1 MALPEPRI
9 CSFADLQNV
18 HLRTDRIRRWRA
30 FTFPCSCSQPSPPC
44 GAADDRHGR
53 LRMVW
58 ELNVAPLT
66 ANPERGAP
74 DLLALRFL
82 PMANGSPRS
91 ARASQAEGDR
101 TELLLIPAGGDASKA
116 RRLQIRG
123 SPLSTPLHTGI
134 HWSPSG
140 EHIAVET
147 TNFGTSILRVS
158 DGARCELPR
167 ATVFGGF
174 IAPDKAM
181 AADWEAPTDPASI
194 PADVSTLTDLRN
206 RLRAPEDV
214 AGARGSSRNRNQRA
228 HRVRR
233 AEPQEERHSHSGFG
247 RSGTRKL
254 RAAGSA
260 SMLRFG
266 EKGGALCKADYP
278 SHGSL
283 ACYDLTTGQQFS
295 NPDVIGG
302 APFDVS
308 LDSSIV
314 VATDGTAS
322 HDMRSGESTAGIS
335 NWVVWDYRTGR
346 EIARLRYRRQRHAY
360 AFSPAAVAPAGRRFV
375 VGAGGKLRMYEI
387 APE

>member
-1 MALPEPRI
+1 MARLHLPLLLL
-9 CSFADLQNV
+9 AAV
-18 HLRTDRIRRWRA
+18 AAT
-30 FTFPCSCSQPSPPC
+30 

-53 LRMVW
+53 LRLAW

-74 DLLALRFL
+74 DLLALRF
-82 PMANGSPRS
+82 SPDGEWIAALSSRITS
-91 ARASQAEGDR
+91 EGDR

-123 SPLSTPLHTGI
+123 SPLNTPLHTGI

-158 DGARCELPR
+158 DGARCGLPR

-194 PADVSTLTDLRN
+194 PADVSTLTVYGTDCVRQKSWRVPGEVRELEISARTGFVALSPKKSDI
-206 RLRAPEDV
+206 RILDS
-214 AGARGSSRNRNQRA
+214 AGAEHGS
-228 HRVRR
+228 
-233 AEPQEERHSHSGFG
+233 F
-247 RSGTRKL
+247 
-254 RAAGSA
+254 AAGSA